1 MAKLVHRTKVRIVQD
16 QPPARR
22 AYIEDFQ
29 QPISFGVHGKI
40 ADFYKIP
47 EEKLNDAQPA
57 TLDYLVA
64 AVGG

>member
-1 MAKLVHRTKVRIVQD
+1 MAKLVHKTKVRIIQD

-22 AYIEDFQ
+22 AYIEDFT
-29 QPISFGVHGKI
+29 QPVAFGVHGKI

-47 EEKLNDAQPA
+47 KEKLTDQQPA

-64 AVGG
+64 SVGG